1 MKTNTNK
8 DKYGFPIIC
17 PRCGDKVGGQLFCGG
32 NGTFYGLTHA
42 SNSCGKLMVY
52 QDGREVI
59 GETEEI
65 EPVYGLFG
73 WVFGETRKRCGLIF
87 GKRKYKYQ

>member
-1 MKTNTNK
+1 
-8 DKYGFPIIC
+8 
-17 PRCGDKVGGQLFCGG
+17 
-32 NGTFYGLTHA
+32 
-42 SNSCGKLMVY
+42 MVY